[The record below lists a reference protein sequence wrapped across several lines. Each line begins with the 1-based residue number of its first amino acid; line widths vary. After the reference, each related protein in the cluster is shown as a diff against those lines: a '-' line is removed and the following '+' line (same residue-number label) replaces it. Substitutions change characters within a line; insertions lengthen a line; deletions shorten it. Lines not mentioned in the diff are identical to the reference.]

1 MRSTA
6 ATNLWRVSHGPS
18 DLRLR
23 WRRAFRAAFLL
34 CAPFIL
40 LYTAFRLFGVRI
52 NLTSSLERGF
62 YIVSRTPSANLVEFC
77 PEGEAATI
85 SLQRGYR
92 TPGGTCP
99 DGGSPLMKPIVAV
112 TGDDVEV
119 TPHGIRVNGKLI
131 PNSAAHLKDHR
142 GRKLAPWPN
151 GEYIVPPGSLWVI
164 SDFNS
169 WIQLLKSFG
178 PIPSSLVQHRLRPL
192 WTFPTHVP
200 EP

>member
-6 ATNLWRVSHGPS
+6 ATKLWRVSHGPS

-77 PEGEAATI
+77 PEGEAASI

-92 TPGGTCP
+92 APGGTCP
-99 DGGSPLMKPIVAV
+99 DGGSPLMKPIAAVA
-112 TGDDVEV
+112 GDHVEV
-119 TPHGIRVNGKLI
+119 TAHGIQVYATLI
-131 PNSAAHLKDHR
+131 RYRARRPTPQR
-142 GRKLAPWPN
+142 GPKLAPSP
-151 GEYIVPPGSLWVI
+151 
-164 SDFNS
+164 
-169 WIQLLKSFG
+169 
-178 PIPSSLVQHRLRPL
+178 
-192 WTFPTHVP
+192 
-200 EP
+200 

>member
-6 ATNLWRVSHGPS
+6 ATKLWRVSHGPS

-77 PEGEAATI
+77 PEGEAASI

-92 TPGGTCP
+92 TPGGPCP
-99 DGGSPLMKPIVAV
+99 DGGSPLMKPIVAGA
-112 TGDDVEV
+112 GDHVEV
-119 TPHGIRVNGKLI
+119 TTHGIQVNGKLI

-151 GEYIVPPGSLWVI
+151 GEYTVATGTLWVI

-169 WIQLLKSFG
+169 WSFDSRYFG

-192 WTFPTHVP
+192 WTFHTKVP